1 MDFIDDLV
9 KNVKIYHLACDISED
24 AVKCLEDK
32 LKEDNLWML

>member
-1 MDFIDDLV
+1 MKHIQISID
-9 KNVKIYHLACDISED
+9 KTFGFISED